1 MIEKEHLKH
10 LINVLEQTK
19 KAVKEHDVMLLKELS
34 NQTIHSASVN
44 QDSSSVAIAVIV
56 YSLGK
61 IIERK
66 GQEKIKGCDDFCITS
81 LRSIDK
87 AIKSLNEGNETV
99 FNKNLEE
106 INNSINKLSS
116 DSKKYIGDVF
126 RKASI
131 NKASKIYEH
140 GISREQTAKL
150 LGIMQYD
157 LASYTG
163 QSLVSETDLNLTQS
177 VRNRIKLAEEM
188 FK

>member
-1 MIEKEHLKH
+1 MQEKEN
-10 LINVLEQTK
+10 IIDILERTK
-19 KAVKEHDVMLLKELS
+19 EAIKSEDVVTLKELS
-34 NQTIHSASVN
+34 NRTVHSVSIYKDTDN
-44 QDSSSVAIAVIV
+44 VAVAVIV